1 MILVNTPTA
10 HRTVK
15 AQVYITGTG
24 GVAHAGWA
32 GVLYRWD
39 EKDVI
44 EVSDK
49 DVLF

>member
-15 AQVYITGTG
+15 AQIYRTGTG
-24 GVAHAGWA
+24 GVAHAYRA
-32 GVLYRWD
+32 GVLCRWD

-44 EVSDK
+44 EGK
-49 DVLF
+49 DGDILF